1 MERLENFNDLYET
14 TINNFNNITK
24 EDAMRIIRE
33 LVHTLEDD
41 NVSGVDLEQ
50 TMDYINDI
58 LGLEDIK
65 KGE

>member
-1 MERLENFNDLYET
+1 MERLENFNDLYEA
-14 TINNFNNITK
+14 TIKNFNNITK